1 MKISFSDK
9 FNSNDNLV
17 IIYSNKNL
25 LLKKNKLS
33 MTVKYL
39 IEKVE
44 KLKKSK
50 ESFTEFFTI
59 PDGKQIKKVLIS
71 KIKPKSGTSYTEA
84 LAGRILS
91 QLERNNIEKVTVI
104 IEVDSNRKD
113 LLKSIKDLTYGFLMK
128 DYRFEKY
135 KTITKKDFKI
145 LSISFAF
152 VATQSEKRIL
162 ENHIQMVKG
171 IYLTRDLVS
180 EPANELYPEKFVQLC
195 NVLKK
200 VGIKSEILN
209 EKQIKKL
216 GMNALMGVA
225 QGSVKPPRVL
235 VMKWNGK
242 KDKNFANPLSFIG
255 KGVTFDTGGISI
267 KPSGGMEDMKWD
279 MGGAAVTA
287 AIMKYLSEINPK
299 LSYAGIVGLVE
310 NMPSSTAYKPGD
322 IIKSYK
328 GINVEVLNT
337 DAEGRLVLADI
348 ITYGCEVYNPKIVID
363 FATLTGAIV
372 VALGQHYAGLYSNDD
387 IIADKLYDSGIDTNE
402 KVWRMPLHD
411 DFDKELNSPF
421 VDLKNIGAGRY
432 GGSITAAQFLQRFIP
447 PKTKWAHLDI
457 AGTTWKNNGDLM
469 NSKGATG
476 FGLTLIADFID
487 TYFKK

>member
-1 MKISFSDK
+1 MKAKFISLSKSNQSIILSIDISDK
-9 FNSNDNLV
+9 SPKKNHYQSFKYNNEELFKYSFNISKSQLNFSISPSVNNKKNFYQKVIGSFIFDQSIKYSATEININCLDKILLEDIVFGFIQKDN
-17 IIYSNKNL
+17 IYSVYKTGSKNI
-25 LLKKNKLS
+25 KYKTTFKLS
-33 MTVKYL
+33 
-39 IEKVE
+39 
-44 KLKKSK
+44 KSY
-50 ESFTEFFTI
+50 I
-59 PDGKQIKKVLIS
+59 Q
-71 KIKPKSGTSYTEA
+71 
-84 LAGRILS
+84 
-91 QLERNNIEKVTVI
+91 
-104 IEVDSNRKD
+104 
-113 LLKSIKDLTYGFLMK
+113 LLKSI
-128 DYRFEKY
+128 
-135 KTITKKDFKI
+135 
-145 LSISFAF
+145 A
-152 VATQSEKRIL
+152 
-162 ENHIQMVKG
+162 
-171 IYLTRDLVS
+171 YLKQLVS
-180 EPANELYPEKFVQLC
+180 EPSNIIYPESFVSLAQKNFNKNNMRTKILKEDK
-195 NVLKK
+195 LKK
-200 VGIKSEILN
+200 IGLN
-209 EKQIKKL
+209 CLLAVSQGSARKPRVMEFHNKKL
-216 GMNALMGVA
+216 PKNVD
-225 QGSVKPPRVL
+225 VL
-235 VMKWNGK
+235 FV
-242 KDKNFANPLSFIG
+242 G
-255 KGVTFDTGGISI
+255 KGVCFDSGGISI
-267 KPSGGMEDMKWD
+267 KPSAGMEDMKWD

-299 LSYAGIVGLVE
+299 ISYAGIVGLVE

-348 ITYGCEVYNPKIVID
+348 ITYGCEVYNPKIIID

-387 IIADKLYDSGIDTNE
+387 TIAKKLYDSGINTNE

-457 AGTTWKNNGDLM
+457 AGTTWKNSGDLM

>member
-1 MKISFSDK
+1 MKAKFISLSKSNQSIKLFVDILDKSQKKNNYQSFKYNNKELFKYSFNINNSQLNFSILPSAINKKK
-9 FNSNDNLV
+9 FYQKTIGSFIFDQSTKYSANEVNIDCTNKHLLDDV
-17 IIYSNKNL
+17 IFGFIQKDYIYS
-25 LLKKNKLS
+25 
-33 MTVKYL
+33 VY
-39 IEKVE
+39 
-44 KLKKSK
+44 KS
-50 ESFTEFFTI
+50 
-59 PDGKQIKKVLIS
+59 DS
-71 KIKPKSGTSYTEA
+71 KITKYKTSFKLPKNYN
-84 LAGRILS
+84 
-91 QLERNNIEKVTVI
+91 Q
-104 IEVDSNRKD
+104 
-113 LLKSIKDLTYGFLMK
+113 LLKSI
-128 DYRFEKY
+128 
-135 KTITKKDFKI
+135 
-145 LSISFAF
+145 
-152 VATQSEKRIL
+152 
-162 ENHIQMVKG
+162 N
-171 IYLTRDLVS
+171 YLKQLVS
-180 EPANELYPEKFVQLC
+180 EPSNIIFPETFVSLAQK
-195 NVLKK
+195 NFNKKNMNTKILKEDK
-200 VGIKSEILN
+200 
-209 EKQIKKL
+209 IKKIGL
-216 GMNALMGVA
+216 NCLLAVS
-225 QGSVKPPRVL
+225 QGSARKPRV
-235 VMKWNGK
+235 MEFFNK
-242 KDKNFANPLSFIG
+242 KSSKNIDVLFVG
-255 KGVTFDTGGISI
+255 KGVCFDSGGISL
-267 KPSGGMEDMKWD
+267 KPSAGMEDMKWD

-387 IIADKLYDSGIDTNE
+387 IIAEKLYDSGIDTNE

-447 PKTKWAHLDI
+447 SKTKWAHLDI

>member
-1 MKISFSDK
+1 MKAKFISLSKSNQSIILSIDILDK
-9 FNSNDNLV
+9 SIKKNDYQSFNYNNVELFKYSFHISKSQLNFLILPSLANKKDFYQKIIGSFIFDQSIKYSATQITVNCINEHLLEDV
-17 IIYSNKNL
+17 VFGFVQKDYIYSVYKSDSKNS
-25 LLKKNKLS
+25 KYKTSFKLS
-33 MTVKYL
+33 KNH
-39 IEKVE
+39 I
-44 KLKKSK
+44 
-50 ESFTEFFTI
+50 
-59 PDGKQIKKVLIS
+59 Q
-71 KIKPKSGTSYTEA
+71 
-84 LAGRILS
+84 
-91 QLERNNIEKVTVI
+91 
-104 IEVDSNRKD
+104 
-113 LLKSIKDLTYGFLMK
+113 LLKSI
-128 DYRFEKY
+128 
-135 KTITKKDFKI
+135 
-145 LSISFAF
+145 
-152 VATQSEKRIL
+152 
-162 ENHIQMVKG
+162 N
-171 IYLTRDLVS
+171 YLKQLVS
-180 EPANELYPEKFVQLC
+180 EPSNIIYPESFVSLAQKNFNKKNMYTKILKEDK
-195 NVLKK
+195 LKK
-200 VGIKSEILN
+200 IGLN
-209 EKQIKKL
+209 CL
-216 GMNALMGVA
+216 LAVS
-225 QGSVKPPRVL
+225 QGSARKPRV
-235 VMKWNGK
+235 MEFYNK
-242 KDKNFANPLSFIG
+242 KSPKNVDILFVG
-255 KGVTFDTGGISI
+255 KGVCFDSGGISI
-267 KPSGGMEDMKWD
+267 KPSAGMEDMKWD

-287 AIMKYLSEINPK
+287 AIMKYFSEINPNI
-299 LSYAGIVGLVE
+299 SYAGIVGLVE

-387 IIADKLYDSGIDTNE
+387 TIAEKLYDSSINTNE

-457 AGTTWKNNGDLM
+457 AGTTWKNGGDLM

>member
-1 MKISFSDK
+1 MDIK
-9 FNSNDNLV
+9 FNSLDKRNQSIILIIDISNKVLNYKKLQSFKYNNHEIFKYSFFIINSKLNISISNISVSKSFYQKLIGSFIYDQSTKYSVSDLSIICEDKKLLDNIVFGFSQKNFIYSVYKQNSNLNHFKTNYQLPKDKTHLINSINYLKQLV
-17 IIYSNKNL
+17 TEPSNIIYPDAFVKIAQKNYN
-25 LLKKNKLS
+25 KKN
-33 MTVKYL
+33 MNVRT
-39 IEKVE
+39 
-44 KLKKSK
+44 LKEDK
-50 ESFTEFFTI
+50 
-59 PDGKQIKKVLIS
+59 
-71 KIKPKSGTSYTEA
+71 
-84 LAGRILS
+84 
-91 QLERNNIEKVTVI
+91 
-104 IEVDSNRKD
+104 
-113 LLKSIKDLTYGFLMK
+113 
-128 DYRFEKY
+128 
-135 KTITKKDFKI
+135 
-145 LSISFAF
+145 
-152 VATQSEKRIL
+152 
-162 ENHIQMVKG
+162 
-171 IYLTRDLVS
+171 
-180 EPANELYPEKFVQLC
+180 
-195 NVLKK
+195 
-200 VGIKSEILN
+200 
-209 EKQIKKL
+209 IKKL
-216 GMNALMGVA
+216 GLNCLLAVS
-225 QGSVKPPRVL
+225 QGSARKPRV
-235 VMKWNGK
+235 MEFYNK
-242 KDKNFANPLSFIG
+242 KSPKNVDILFVG
-255 KGVTFDTGGISI
+255 KGVCFDSGGISI
-267 KPSGGMEDMKWD
+267 KPSAGMEDMKWD

-287 AIMKYLSEINPK
+287 AIMKYFSEVNPK
-299 LSYAGIVGLVE
+299 ISYAGIVGLVE

-372 VALGQHYAGLYSNDD
+372 VALGQHYAGLYCNDD
-387 IIADKLYDSGIDTNE
+387 TIAEKLYDSGINTNE

-457 AGTTWKNNGDLM
+457 AGTTWKNSGDLM

>member
-1 MKISFSDK
+1 MNAK
-9 FNSNDNLV
+9 FNSLNKSNQSIILSINISDRPSKDKKFESFKYDNKEIFKYFFYISNSKLNFLISPSSSNKKTFHQKIV
-17 IIYSNKNL
+17 GSFIFDQSIKYSATEIIIDCSNKPLLEDIVFGFIQKDYIYSVHRSGSKNT
-25 LLKKNKLS
+25 KYKTSFKLS
-33 MTVKYL
+33 KNHTH
-39 IEKVE
+39 
-44 KLKKSK
+44 
-50 ESFTEFFTI
+50 
-59 PDGKQIKKVLIS
+59 
-71 KIKPKSGTSYTEA
+71 
-84 LAGRILS
+84 
-91 QLERNNIEKVTVI
+91 
-104 IEVDSNRKD
+104 
-113 LLKSIKDLTYGFLMK
+113 LLKSI
-128 DYRFEKY
+128 
-135 KTITKKDFKI
+135 
-145 LSISFAF
+145 A
-152 VATQSEKRIL
+152 
-162 ENHIQMVKG
+162 
-171 IYLTRDLVS
+171 YLKQLVS
-180 EPANELYPEKFVQLC
+180 EPSNIIYPETFVSLAQK
-195 NVLKK
+195 NFNNSNMTTKVLKEGK
-200 VGIKSEILN
+200 LKKIGLN
-209 EKQIKKL
+209 CL
-216 GMNALMGVA
+216 LAVS
-225 QGSVKPPRVL
+225 QGSARKPRV
-235 VMKWNGK
+235 MEFCNK
-242 KDKNFANPLSFIG
+242 KSQKNVDILFVG
-255 KGVTFDTGGISI
+255 KGVCFDSGGISI
-267 KPSGGMEDMKWD
+267 KPSAGMEDMKWD

-287 AIMKYLSEINPK
+287 AIMKYLSEINSK
-299 LSYAGIVGLVE
+299 ISYAGIVGLVE

-387 IIADKLYDSGIDTNE
+387 SIAEKLYESGISTNE

-457 AGTTWKNNGDLM
+457 AGTTWKNSGDLM